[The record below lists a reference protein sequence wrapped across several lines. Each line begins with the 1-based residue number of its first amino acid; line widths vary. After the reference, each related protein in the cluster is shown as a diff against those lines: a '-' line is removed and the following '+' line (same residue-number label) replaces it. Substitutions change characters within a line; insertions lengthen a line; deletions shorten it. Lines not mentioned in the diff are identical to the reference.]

1 MMIWSEIRKA
11 YPHQWL
17 IIEAL
22 EAHTTPENQRI
33 LERLAVIETCS
44 EGSEAMQ
51 RYRQLHRQYPFREF
65 YFVHTDR
72 EELEIHERKWL
83 GVRIGNETV
92 TQR

>member
-1 MMIWSEIRKA
+1 
-11 YPHQWL
+11 
-17 IIEAL
+17 
-22 EAHTTPENQRI
+22 
-33 LERLAVIETCS
+33 
-44 EGSEAMQ
+44 MQ
-51 RYRQLHRQYPFREF
+51 RYRQLHRQYPFQEF